1 MTTRIAL
8 VRHGQSQANA
18 DGLFTGI
25 TDSPLTTG
33 GREEARRAAHLL
45 DETGF
50 RPASILCSPLARATE
65 TARIMVSEN
74 QWTVPATVDVRL
86 RERDH
91 GDLTGRTKADVRRS
105 AGEEDFTLWRRSL
118 DIPPPPSSDAQF
130 AKLWAQ
136 DALRQ
141 VDPSNRTRAESLL
154 DVIVRV
160 RPVAEAVKAGAP
172 GGTVLVVGHG
182 NSLRALCLVLDALT
196 PLEVAALNIPT
207 GHPLIYDLASD
218 GHPLTRGGTYL
229 DPAAAALAA
238 AVITREGG
246 T

>member
-1 MTTRIAL
+1 MAVTTRIVL
-8 VRHGQSQANA
+8 VRHGESQANA

-45 DETGF
+45 DEAGF

-65 TARIMVSEN
+65 TARVMVAEN
-74 QWTVPATVDVRL
+74 KWPVTVDVRL
-86 RERDH
+86 RERDY

-105 AGEEDFTLWRRSL
+105 DGEEDFTLWRRSL
-118 DIPPPPSSDAQF
+118 ETPPPPSSDALF

-136 DALRQ
+136 DALRH
-141 VDPSNRTRAESLL
+141 VEPENRTRAESLL
-154 DVIVRV
+154 DVIARV
-160 RPVAEAVKAGAP
+160 RPVTEAVQAGTA

-182 NSLRALCLVLDALT
+182 NSLRALCLLLDALT

-207 GHPLIYDLASD
+207 GHPLMYDLASD

-238 AVITREGG
+238 TVITHEGG